1 MAPAPANG
9 PGRPSS
15 TSCGGGQVR
24 AERGLAGGV
33 PGAAVDRLAEHAAAG
48 AAEQPPSGVVPNAC
62 RCWPSMHTRIGGMG
76 MTRTVPSGRCLRP
89 RDSNGVPVLVQVAP
103 VRGQAAVRII
113 VPRPRAGRPGAGDQG
128 QDRPDL
134 RRTGHGSRAEGHG
147 GSGCAPAHQ
156 ADGVGGQQPELD
168 HVAQDQHSPLTWWQQ
183 LNRRQEGQRDRLPAH
198 RHRHRHRLRG
208 PAGRRSARPA
218 ASPGTAAPTASWRW
232 MAAGQL
238 VRWTARARP
247 GGRRGAACPRR
258 RWWRSGTARYAGSTG
273 PGSVPGAPGTQER
286 LLLTTPLVLHLIE
299 VRAYA
304 DGAVL
309 HVYRPAAG

>member
-1 MAPAPANG
+1 
-9 PGRPSS
+9 
-15 TSCGGGQVR
+15 
-24 AERGLAGGV
+24 
-33 PGAAVDRLAEHAAAG
+33 
-48 AAEQPPSGVVPNAC
+48 
-62 RCWPSMHTRIGGMG
+62 MG

-103 VRGQAAVRII
+103 VRGQAAERII

-198 RHRHRHRLRG
+198 RHRLRG
-208 PAGRRSARPA
+208 PAGRRPARPA

-247 GGRRGAACPRR
+247 GGRRGAACPGR

-286 LLLTTPLVLHLIE
+286 LLHMIFGLVKGPEHPVAVHVQLALTTPLVLHLIE